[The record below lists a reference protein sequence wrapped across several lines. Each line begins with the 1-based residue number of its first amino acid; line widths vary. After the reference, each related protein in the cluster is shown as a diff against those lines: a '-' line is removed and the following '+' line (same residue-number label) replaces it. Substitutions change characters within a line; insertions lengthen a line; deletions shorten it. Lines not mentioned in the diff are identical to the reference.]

1 MARGKTDWLILL
13 LTGILMLA
21 IMSAVIFILSP
32 RSTSKP
38 VSLLNETGN
47 SFNILLV
54 GSDARALNPAQ
65 DRGGITRI
73 AREKT
78 AHSDIVIIAHINFE
92 LNRVSLISIPRDLLV
107 EVPGITVAADRTDF
121 NRMEKLTHTL
131 ALGGVPLLRQTLEH
145 LLGIKIHRYVA
156 LDFDTFRMLFR
167 VLTRFLGPLRVGGV
181 LLTDPE
187 QALKF
192 VRQRNYLKYDDLDR
206 CRNALNFIKAAVGRL
221 WFLSGT
227 RAGELLIDQF
237 FKTVSTD
244 TDLTP
249 AEARYLLGMLR
260 KKRFTPR
267 QLRLAVLV
275 SEGRPVTLDRYA
287 MTLSCY
293 LPIYPEVERQICH
306 FLKDE
311 DTVSALDFMTQER
324 YSWPKYMTRNYDLLP
339 EYQEDTLERLDL
351 VRKILQRTALP
362 PESGI

>member
-1 MARGKTDWLILL
+1 MARKKLGGLILL
-13 LTGILMLA
+13 LTGILML
-21 IMSAVIFILSP
+21 IIVSVIIFILSP
-32 RSTSKP
+32 RSASKP

-47 SFNILLV
+47 SFNILLI
-54 GSDARALNPAQ
+54 GRDARALNPAQ

-73 AREKT
+73 PREKT
-78 AHSDIVIIAHINFE
+78 AHSDIVIIAHINLE
-92 LNRVSLISIPRDLLV
+92 LNRVSLVAIPRDLLV
-107 EVPGITVAADRTDF
+107 EVPGITAAGDRTDF

-131 ALGGVPLLRQTLEH
+131 AIGGVPLLRQTLEQ

-167 VLTRFLGPLRVGGV
+167 LLTRFLGPLRVGNL

-206 CRNALNFIKAAVGRL
+206 CRNALNFIRSAAGRL
-221 WFLSGT
+221 WFVSGT

-237 FKTVSTD
+237 FRTVGTD

-249 AEARYLLGMLR
+249 AEARYLFGMLR
-260 KKRFTPR
+260 KNRFTPGK
-267 QLRLAVLV
+267 LRLAVLV
-275 SEGRPVTLDRYA
+275 SEGRPVTLDRY
-287 MTLSCY
+287 MITLSCY
-293 LPIYPEVERQICH
+293 LPIYPEMERQIRH
-306 FLKDE
+306 FLRDE
-311 DTVSALDFMTQER
+311 DTVPALDFMTQQH
-324 YSWPKYMTRNYDLLP
+324 YSWPWYMTRNYDLLP

-351 VRKILQRTALP
+351 VRRILEKAVLP